1 MQDFFESA
9 VLLVVLLNPFLMSVY
24 LIELIE
30 QLSRPAFTA
39 VLIRATLISGVIFSL
54 FAVAGD
60 TVFRDVLQVRFA
72 AFLIF
77 GGIVFLVIAV
87 RFVQEGGAAIQVL
100 RGDPEHLAGAIA
112 MPFMVGPGTVSASVL
127 AGSRMSILVAI
138 ASLAVGLAAT
148 VICVLGL
155 KIIHDMVAK
164 RNERLVQ
171 RYVDIV
177 GRISALIVGTIAV
190 ELILKGIDQWIQ
202 GI

>member
-39 VLIRATLISGVIFSL
+39 VLIRATLISAIIFAL

-60 TVFRDVLQVRFA
+60 TIFRDVLQVRFA

-87 RFVQEGGAAIQVL
+87 RFVQEGGGAIQVL

-127 AGSRMSILVAI
+127 AGSRMPVLVAI
-138 ASLAVGLAAT
+138 ASIGVGLAAT

-171 RYVDIV
+171 RYVDVV

-190 ELILKGIDQWIQ
+190 ELILKGVDQWIQ